1 MEVVQLINF
10 GSLKKKARNLDNNHV
25 LNFDNINLLS
35 QSKIQA
41 PNSSSVS
48 AVSDKDQIEKE
59 YTYDFLYERI
69 SNLIKKN
76 NPNVTEKT
84 KISLKAP
91 DIRRV
96 TGIKCV
102 WVNFNET
109 CVSLNREREHFLNF
123 ILTELGTEGSIGGD
137 YQLNL
142 KGRYNNKHVESL
154 LKKYVQEYVTCK
166 NCNSPNTVLR
176 KDNSAR
182 IQILHCNNCNSDKTV
197 TQIKTNKVQKK

>member
-1 MEVVQLINF
+1 MIFPQC
-10 GSLKKKARNLDNNHV
+10 LKKKAKKNLLSGQINIDE
-25 LNFDNINLLS
+25 INLLS
-35 QSKIQA
+35 DKKTEVTA
-41 PNSSSVS
+41 PISQTES
-48 AVSDKDQIEKE
+48 KDQNVSE
-59 YTYDFLYERI
+59 YSYDFLYDRI
-69 SNLIKKN
+69 CNLIKKN
-76 NPNVTEKT
+76 NPSVTEKT

-91 DIRRV
+91 DVKKV
-96 TGIKCV
+96 TGVKCV
-102 WVNFNET
+102 WVNFNDT
-109 CVSLNREREHFLNF
+109 CSSLNREREHFLNF

-137 YQLNL
+137 FQLYL

-166 NCNSPNTVLR
+166 ICNSPNTILR

>member
-1 MEVVQLINF
+1 MENVQLINF
-10 GSLKKKARNLDNNHV
+10 SNLKKKAKKSLNNALNL
-25 LNFDNINLLS
+25 DNINLLS
-35 QSKIQA
+35 DKKQELTIDVLT
-41 PNSSSVS
+41 PL
-48 AVSDKDQIEKE
+48 KDQETE
-59 YTYDFLYERI
+59 YTYEFLYERI
-69 SNLIKKN
+69 CNLIKKN
-76 NPNVTEKT
+76 NPSVTEKT

-91 DIRRV
+91 DVRKV

-102 WVNFNET
+102 WVNFNDT

-166 NCNSPNTVLR
+166 NCNSPNTTLR

-197 TQIKTNKVQKK
+197 TQIKTTKVQKK